1 MADLATTQEDL
12 ALTRLTADEHIEL
25 ERYRRSGKPPL
36 SPNASIELY
45 TVWMQGV
52 TCEELVKLNPGL
64 NLGCILM
71 ARVDHR
77 WDERRDAY
85 LAEKFSTANDRLKQ
99 IGAEALSFLGLTLA
113 VTHKQ
118 QGEKMARYLKTGNPD
133 DLGTFHVQSIGQ
145 YKQVVETIAR
155 LTGADR
161 KVVVQREGGG
171 LPSSTPPETVIL
183 PVEHRRLTP
192 EQADSLRRARML
204 AGKK

>member
-1 MADLATTQEDL
+1 MADLATVPEDV
-12 ALTRLTADEHIEL
+12 ALTRLTPDEHIEL

-45 TVWMQGV
+45 TIWMQGV
-52 TCEELVKLNPGL
+52 DCAELARLNPGL
-64 NLGCILM
+64 SLGCVLM

-99 IGAEALSFLGLTLA
+99 VGAEALNFLGLTLA

-118 QGEKMARYLKTGNPD
+118 QGEKMVKYLKTGDPA
-133 DLGTFHVQSIGQ
+133 DLGTFHVTGIHG
-145 YKQVVETIAR
+145 YKQVIETIAR

-161 KVVVQREGGG
+161 KVIVKEGNG
-171 LPSSTPPETVIL
+171 LPASSQPETIIA

-192 EQADSLRRARML
+192 EQADALRRARML